1 LEREISKAD
10 SITATDRENA
20 GPIRLVALDLDG
32 TLLTTRKSISART
45 HTTLRSAIKRGVQIV
60 LSSARPPR
68 SVRPYY
74 TRLKLQ
80 TPQINYNGALIWD
93 EPNKKI
99 IRHTPLDQAVATRI
113 IKFARRKYPA
123 LLVSIEILDKWYTDH
138 YSDVPEYA
146 TETSRHFMP
155 DFIGPLGAFLHVPI
169 TKLMLLGDPRWIAH
183 LEELLPARFDSS
195 VMSHARSDPHL
206 LQIMAPAINKG
217 LALAEVAKSMG
228 IPAAQ
233 VMAIGDA
240 PNDLEMLQWAGTSVA
255 VNNAW
260 PQIKSHVNH
269 VTATND
275 EDGVALAI
283 ERFVLP
289 KRRRSLV

>member
-1 LEREISKAD
+1 
-10 SITATDRENA
+10 
-20 GPIRLVALDLDG
+20 
-32 TLLTTRKSISART
+32 LTTRKSISART
-45 HTTLRSAIKRGVQIV
+45 HIALRSAIRHGVHIV
-60 LSSARPPR
+60 LASARPPR

-99 IRHTPLDQAVATRI
+99 ISHTPLDQKVATKI

-183 LEELLPARFDSS
+183 LEELLPQKFDNRI
-195 VMSHARSDPHL
+195 MAHARSDPHL
-206 LQIMAPAINKG
+206 LQIMAPGINKG
-217 LALAEVAKSMG
+217 LALAQVAAALG

-233 VMAIGDA
+233 AMAIGDA
-240 PNDLEMLQWAGTSVA
+240 PNDIEMLQWAGTAIA
-255 VNNAW
+255 VSNAW
-260 PQIKSHVNH
+260 PEIKPHAHH
-269 VTATND
+269 VTATNN

-283 ERFVLP
+283 EKLVL
-289 KRRRSLV
+289 KRLAVAQRATRVARPASTSPAGRPLNK